1 MNVADGDL
9 PPTAV
14 TLSKAAWG
22 QKGLLVSLLQQ
33 EKSSEKELERGT
45 EAATMDECCFLT
57 CSSWLAQ
64 FPTYTTQDPLPRGG
78 TVCPLWSWPSQIH

>member
-33 EKSSEKELERGT
+33 EKSSEKELE
-45 EAATMDECCFLT
+45 
-57 CSSWLAQ
+57 
-64 FPTYTTQDPLPRGG
+64 
-78 TVCPLWSWPSQIH
+78 